1 MTRRTDRN
9 RALAQK
15 LRLARESTL
24 PTVAPETVAGIL
36 RAEADKPMRGG
47 ALDMPHKSL
56 FGDAHLQ
63 QELF

>member
-1 MTRRTDRN
+1 MTRRADRN

-47 ALDMPHKSL
+47 NAELAHTSL
-56 FGDAHLQ
+56 WGDAHKQ
-63 QELF
+63 RELF

>member
-9 RALAQK
+9 RALALK

-47 ALDMPHKSL
+47 NAELAHTSL
-56 FGDAHLQ
+56 WGDAWKQ
-63 QELF
+63 MELL